1 MIDTPLT
8 YISAL
13 IEAYRAGQAN
23 DHVHLGYWDDLVQHD
38 WETAQCAMTKLHLG
52 ALALQNGNT
61 VVDIGC
67 GLGGSLRMASDL
79 MAAGHLIGVNI
90 DPRQLEICTEQA
102 IANDNRVS
110 WLLNDACNIQLED
123 GVSDRILSLEAM
135 FHFSSR
141 EAFLAEASRLL
152 CAGGRLVCSDIQF
165 DAPQTKEEHELLDCV
180 QRGYAPWPTPV
191 IKADDVIAMASDHNL
206 ILINHR
212 NLSDCVKPTWDYI
225 APRSHQ
231 TITSPVGAMA
241 QLHSA
246 DRLRYEFFT
255 FKKTNKS

>member
-52 ALALQNGNT
+52 ALALQNGHT

-67 GLGGSLRMASDL
+67 GLGGSLRVASDL

-123 GVSDRILSLEAM
+123 GASDRILSLEAM

-165 DAPQTKEEHELLDCV
+165 DAPLTMEEYALLDYV
-180 QRGYAPWPTPV
+180 QKGYAPWPIPV
-191 IKADDVIAMASDHNL
+191 IQADDVIDIASKHNL
-206 ILINHR
+206 ILIKNR
-212 NLSDCVKPTWDYI
+212 NLSDSVRPTWDYI
-225 APRSHQ
+225 APGSQ
-231 TITSPVGAMA
+231 QPTTSPVSAMA
-241 QLHSA
+241 QLHLA
-246 DRLRYEFFT
+246 GRLRYEFFI
-255 FKKTNKS
+255 FEKS